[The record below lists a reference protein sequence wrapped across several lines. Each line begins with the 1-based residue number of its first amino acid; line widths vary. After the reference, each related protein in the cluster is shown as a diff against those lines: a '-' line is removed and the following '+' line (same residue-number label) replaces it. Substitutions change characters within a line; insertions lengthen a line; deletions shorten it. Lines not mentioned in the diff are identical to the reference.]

1 VLPAKNNK
9 SEAAAMMIIRPVRS
23 ADLDALESLAKSAK
37 AGLTTLPADRNLLG
51 KKIAA
56 SMEAFGAD
64 RKEPGDDHYL
74 FVLED
79 GQTGTAVGT
88 AGIVAA
94 VGVSEAF
101 YSYRVGTVVH
111 ASRELGVYNRIS
123 TLYLS
128 NDYTGCTELRSLF
141 LALDSRRNKNG
152 KLLSKCRFL
161 FMAEFPHRFAHKV
174 IAEMRGYSDEHGR
187 SPFWEGLGR
196 YFFSMDFS
204 EADFLSGIGDKH
216 FIAEL
221 MPKHPVYVNLLS
233 EQTQAV
239 IGQVHERTKPALSIL
254 EEEGFTYQGYVDIFD
269 AGPTVEA
276 QLRVIRAVRD
286 SVALPITLGAM
297 PPAGEYHLVSNR
309 RLQDFR
315 CCLAQ
320 LPLKRGREIIID
332 RKLAQA
338 LEVGNGDTVRVVSLD

>member
-1 VLPAKNNK
+1 
-9 SEAAAMMIIRPVRS
+9 MMIIRP
-23 ADLDALESLAKSAK
+23 AEPTDLDALENLAKRTQV
-37 AGLTTLPADRNLLG
+37 GLTTLPADRKLLEN
-51 KKIAA
+51 KIAD
-56 SMEAFGAD
+56 SLQAFAAD
-64 RKEPGDDHYL
+64 RDRPHDDHYL

-79 GQTGTAVGT
+79 SQAGIAVGT

-94 VGVSEAF
+94 VGISEAF

-111 ASRELGVYNRIS
+111 ACRELGVYNKMS

-141 LALDSRRNKNG
+141 LHPDYRRDKNG

-161 FMAEFPHRFAHKV
+161 FMAEFPHRFASKV

-196 YFFSMDFS
+196 HFFSMDFS
-204 EADFLSGIGDKH
+204 QADFLSGVGDKH

-233 EQTQAV
+233 ERTQAV
-239 IGQVHERTKPALSIL
+239 IGQVHESTKPALSIL
-254 EEEGFTYQGYVDIFD
+254 EKEGFSYQGYVDIFD

-276 QLRVIRAVRD
+276 QLRQIRAVRN
-286 SVALPITLGAM
+286 SRVLPITVGIM
-297 PPAGEYHLVSNR
+297 PSEGDNCLISNR
-309 RLQDFR
+309 RLADFR
-315 CCLAQ
+315 CCLV
-320 LPLKRGREIIID
+320 PLRLAGKKDITID
-332 RKLAQA
+332 GVLAES
-338 LEVGNGDTVRVVSLD
+338 LKVENGETVRAVPLD

>member
-1 VLPAKNNK
+1 M
-9 SEAAAMMIIRPVRS
+9 MMIIRPVRPE
-23 ADLDALESLAKSAK
+23 DIDALEQLTKSAK
-37 AGLTTLPADRNLLG
+37 VGLTTLPPDRNLLE
-51 KKIAA
+51 KKIVA
-56 SMEAFGAD
+56 SQGAFAD
-64 RKEPGDDHYL
+64 DINEPGNDHYL

-79 GQTGTAVGT
+79 SQTGMAVGT

-111 ASRELGVYNRIS
+111 ASRELGVYNKIS

-128 NDYTGCTELRSLF
+128 NDYTGCTEIRSLF
-141 LALDSRRNKNG
+141 LSPNYRKNKNG

-161 FMAEFPHRFAHKV
+161 FMAEFPHRFARKV

-196 YFFSMDFS
+196 RFFSMNFS
-204 EADFLSGIGDKH
+204 QADFLSGIGDKH

-239 IGQVHERTKPALSIL
+239 IGQVHESTKPALSIL
-254 EEEGFTYQGYVDIFD
+254 EKEGFSYQGYVDIFD

-276 QLRVIRAVRD
+276 ELKEIATIRD
-286 SVALPITLGAM
+286 SMTLPINVDTVSTG
-297 PPAGEYHLVSNR
+297 GESHLISNR
-309 RLQDFR
+309 RLREFR
-315 CCLAQ
+315 CCLAD
-320 LPLKRGREIIID
+320 LPPTKGDEITID
-332 RKLAQA
+332 EMTAQA
-338 LEVGNGDTVRVVSLD
+338 LRVGKGDTVRVVPLR

>member
-1 VLPAKNNK
+1 
-9 SEAAAMMIIRPVRS
+9 MMIIRPVRP
-23 ADLDALESLAKSAK
+23 DDIDAVENLAKRAK
-37 AGLTTLPADRNLLG
+37 VGLTTLPPDRNLLE
-51 KKIAA
+51 KKIVA
-56 SMEAFGAD
+56 SQMAFDGD
-64 RKEPGDDHYL
+64 KKEPGNDHYL

-79 GQTGTAVGT
+79 SQTGAVVGT
-88 AGIVAA
+88 SGIVAA

-111 ASRELGVYNRIS
+111 ACRELGVYNKMS

-128 NDYTGCTELRSLF
+128 NDYTGSTELGSLF
-141 LALDSRRNKNG
+141 LDPGYRKNNNG

-161 FMAEFPHRFAHKV
+161 FMAEFPHRFASKV
-174 IAEMRGYSDEHGR
+174 IAEMRGYSDKDGR

-196 YFFSMDFS
+196 RFFSMDFS
-204 EADFLSGIGDKH
+204 QADFLSGIGDKH

-239 IGQVHERTKPALSIL
+239 IGQVHESTRPALSIL
-254 EEEGFTYQGYVDIFD
+254 EKEGFSYQGYVDIFD

-276 QLRVIRAVRD
+276 QLKEIRAVRD
-286 SVALPITLGAM
+286 TISVPITVGTM
-297 PPAGEYHLVSNR
+297 PKEGEYHLISNR
-309 RLQDFR
+309 ELQPFR

-320 LPLKRGREIIID
+320 LPLTKGHEITIDKR
-332 RKLAQA
+332 LAQA
-338 LEVGNGDTVRVVSLD
+338 LRVGRGDTARVVPLM